1 MMSAVFGSYLIIQH
15 LNSLKDVSL
24 LFGLL
29 QFNDKMTDSS
39 DLCQEIAKK

>member
-1 MMSAVFGSYLIIQH
+1 MMSTVFRGYLIIKH
-15 LNSLKDVSL
+15 LKSRKDVRL